1 LLISTLATLSFALQS
16 QVQQS
21 KATRDTVRPVVV
33 ATRASEHPSIDGK
46 LTEPAWA
53 NAQPVARFTQTQ
65 PRDGAAPS
73 ERTEVRVLYDADAI
87 YIGARMYDSNARSVM
102 SRLGRRDAETNSDA
116 FIVAIDSYHDHRTAF
131 QLQVNA
137 AGVKSDGVASDDLS
151 FADLSWDPVWDAAT
165 QIDDAGWTAEIRIPF
180 SQLRFS
186 GSSAQTWGMNFER
199 YLLRTDERM
208 RWAWTPNSEA
218 GYASLFGHVEGLR
231 DVGGTRLGR
240 LELMP
245 YAVQQQDNESGID
258 AVNPFH
264 LGRRYRTT
272 VGADFKYGVSAGLTL
287 TGTVNPDFGQV
298 EADPA
303 EVNLTVFET
312 YFQERRPFFVEGA
325 NLFTFPSAVFAA
337 PQLFYSRRIGR
348 PPSGPVPSDAQFI
361 DRPEVT
367 SILGAAKLSGKI
379 GRWSLGVVNAT
390 TSRERA
396 DYSVTTPGIRA
407 ATVEPAANY
416 SVVSLQ
422 RDFRHGASGLGFLG
436 TSVYR
441 RIDTSSL
448 KFLRSGAQAGGF
460 DFFHRFG
467 RNQYSI
473 NGTIGASSI
482 QGDSVA
488 IINAQRSS
496 VRYYQRP
503 DQDYVSLNPHAR
515 SLEGYNVS
523 LSGGKVAG
531 TWLIGSDF
539 YASSPGFE
547 INDVGF
553 QQAADRIF
561 HGIRA
566 THRWLQP
573 TKLFRSSQVYTNV
586 SNQWNYGGSLLSS
599 GFYFGGFGQLHNY
612 WSVQLN
618 GVLSRGVLSDRITRG
633 GPLEVIPRQWS
644 ANTFISSDQRKSVSG
659 SVFANVTRNKSGG
672 YGNSANLQLS
682 VRPTSALSLSF
693 SPTYNETHSAAG
705 YVAAPLD
712 PQASAMYGRR
722 YIVADLL
729 QKTLDLTTRMDMA
742 LTPRLSVQFYT
753 QPFTSSVAYSGYK
766 AFVRPQ
772 AFEFLVYGQNG
783 STIAYD
789 DTRRQFRVDADG
801 AGPAPTHVFGNP
813 DFRLRSLRGNFVIRW
828 EYRPGSLLYFAWAH
842 GREGFDADPSFDAA
856 RDLRDLAHDDHRSR
870 LLVKASYWINP

>member
-1 LLISTLATLSFALQS
+1 MFISTVALLSLVVQS
-16 QVQQS
+16 ERV
-21 KATRDTVRPVVV
+21 AAPRDTIRPVVV
-33 ATRASEHPSIDGK
+33 AVRASQHPSIDGR
-46 LTEPAWA
+46 LDEPAWA
-53 NAQPVARFTQTQ
+53 GAHSVTQFTQTQ
-65 PRDGAAPS
+65 PRDGAEPS

-87 YIGARMYDSNARSVM
+87 YVGARLYDTHARDIM

-116 FIVAIDSYHDHRTAF
+116 FVVAIDSYHDHRTAF

-137 AGVKSDGVASDDLS
+137 AGVKSDGIASDDLS

-165 QIDDAGWTAEIRIPF
+165 QIDSAGWTVELRIPF

-218 GYASLFGHVEGLR
+218 GYASRFGHVEGLR

-258 AVNPFH
+258 VVNPFH

-287 TGTVNPDFGQV
+287 TGTLNPDFGQV

-325 NLFTFPSAVFAA
+325 NLFSFPSAVFAA

-348 PPSGPVPSDAQFI
+348 PPSGPVPSDARFI

-367 SILGAAKLSGKI
+367 SILGAAKLSGKV

-390 TSRERA
+390 TARERA
-396 DYSVTTPGIRA
+396 DYSVDEPGVRA
-407 ATVEPAANY
+407 ATIEPPANY
-416 SVVSLQ
+416 SVVSLH

-436 TSVYR
+436 TNVYR
-441 RIDTSSL
+441 KIDTSSL
-448 KFLRSGAQAGGF
+448 EFLRSGAQTGGF

-467 RNQYSI
+467 RDQYSI
-473 NGTIGASSI
+473 NGTISGSAI
-482 QGDSVA
+482 QGDSVS
-488 IINAQRSS
+488 IVNAQRSS

-503 DQDYVSLNPHAR
+503 DQDYVALDPHAR
-515 SLEGYNVS
+515 SLEGYNLS

-547 INDVGF
+547 INDLGF

-561 HGIRA
+561 HGVRV

-586 SNQWNYGGSLLSS
+586 SNQWNYGGSILSS
-599 GFYFGGFGQLHNY
+599 AMYFGGFGQLHNY
-612 WSVQLN
+612 WTAQLN
-618 GVLSRGVLSDRITRG
+618 GVLSRGVLSDRVTRG

-644 ANTFISSDQRKSVSG
+644 ANTFIASDQRKAIAG
-659 SVFANVTRNKSGG
+659 NVFANVTRNKSGG
-672 YGNSANLQLS
+672 YANQASVQLS
-682 VRPTSALSLSF
+682 FRPTSALSMSF
-693 SPTYNETHSAAG
+693 SPAYNETHSAAG

-712 PQASAMYGRR
+712 PQAMAMYGRR

-729 QKTLDLTTRMDMA
+729 QKTLDLTTRFDMS
-742 LTPRLSVQFYT
+742 LTPRLSIQFYT
-753 QPFTSSVAYSGYK
+753 QPFTSSVAYTGYK
-766 AFVRPQ
+766 AFVRPKE
-772 AFEFLVYGQNG
+772 FEFLAYGRDSG
-783 STIAYD
+783 STISYD
-789 DTRRQFRVDADG
+789 ATRRQFRVDADG
-801 AGPAPTHVFGNP
+801 TGPAPTHAFTNP

-842 GREGFDADPSFDAA
+842 GREGFESDASFDAA